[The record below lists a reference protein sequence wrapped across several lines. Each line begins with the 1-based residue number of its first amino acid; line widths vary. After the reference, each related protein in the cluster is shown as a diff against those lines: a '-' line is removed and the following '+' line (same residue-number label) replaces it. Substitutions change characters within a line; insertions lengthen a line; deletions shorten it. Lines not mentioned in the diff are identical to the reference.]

1 MGDGRP
7 GLRRLADL
15 GDHHAVTAVY
25 GVPML
30 PTLAMLADGI
40 YIGTGVIVVILIIVV
55 IVLVLRR

>member
-1 MGDGRP
+1 M
-7 GLRRLADL
+7 
-15 GDHHAVTAVY
+15 TAVY